1 MRFPEDVPTL
11 TQGDVVLRA
20 HRPSDIG
27 GIVAQ
32 CNDPLSV
39 EFTTVPLGY
48 DAENGGDW
56 VTKQIPTAWTSGKE
70 RLFAIEST
78 HPDGQRRFS
87 GSISLRDEG
96 GRRAEI
102 AFGAH
107 PDIRGRG
114 VMTTATNLLLD
125 YGFAE
130 CGFENVI
137 WMANIGN
144 EVSRRV
150 AWRTGFAFGGTLTAW
165 LDHRGR
171 LLDGWFAMLH
181 RDDSR
186 EPKTRWLETPRLA
199 GHDVLLREMAS
210 SDEQRFIETA
220 TDPESMH
227 WLATSPIPRTPK
239 AYRRALAER
248 SVGPSTGSS
257 VTWTIADPES
267 DRYLGSLSM
276 FGFRSLDYRSAEIG
290 YRTHPDARRRGL
302 LTQAIRLA
310 LGPAFTSEDE
320 GGYGLHRLSLGA
332 GEGNSGSQAV
342 ARACGFTE
350 TGRDRQCYDLN
361 DGSVVDLIRFDL
373 LKPEWDRA
381 TEDKGEA

>member
-11 TQGDVVLRA
+11 ARGDVVLRA
-20 HRPSDIG
+20 HRLSDVG
-27 GIVAQ
+27 GIVEQ

-48 DAENGGDW
+48 DPDNGRNW
-56 VTKQIPTAWTSGKE
+56 VTNQIPHAWMSGKE
-70 RLFAIEST
+70 RIFAIEST

-107 PDIRGRG
+107 PDIRRGG
-114 VMTTATNLLLD
+114 VMTTAVNLLLD
-125 YGFAE
+125 YGFGE

-137 WMANIGN
+137 WMANVGN

-150 AWRTGFAFGGTLTAW
+150 AWRNGFTFGGTLTAW
-165 LDHRGR
+165 LDHRGE

-186 EPKTRWLETPRLA
+186 EPKTRWLDTPTLA
-199 GHDVLLREMAS
+199 GRDLVLREMAP
-210 SDEQRFIETA
+210 SDEQRFLETV
-220 TDPESMH
+220 TDPESMQ
-227 WLATSPIPRTPK
+227 WLGAIPLPRTPK
-239 AYRRALAER
+239 AYQRALAER

-257 VTWTIADPES
+257 VAWTIADADS
-267 DRYLGSLSM
+267 DRYLGSLNM

-302 LTQAIRLA
+302 LSQAIRLA
-310 LGPAFTSEDE
+310 IGRAFTSEDE

-332 GEGNSGSQAV
+332 GQGNAGSQAV

-350 TGRDRQCYDLN
+350 TGRDRQCYDLY

-373 LKPEWDRA
+373 LNAEWDRA
-381 TEDKGEA
+381 TKDRGKE